1 MRKINL
7 KIQSN
12 HFRSF
17 LILLLIGVITTTL
30 MSVVLPLDTIA
41 DEVFHLA
48 QITLFKASSDMIV
61 PALTMPPTYHF
72 LVGELSRI
80 LGVGTFSG
88 IRIVSA
94 GISFLA
100 VMLAWLYLVDQRSSF
115 PFLRSVQLLFSP
127 LLWPVYWIL
136 YTDIP
141 SLITII
147 LSLILLVNQRYFLS
161 ALACLISLCFRQ
173 HNIFWVLLMWL
184 MALDQSGCWT
194 RLLDAFKSSKQSIIK
209 KLLELTNKCFKSTGV
224 FLIPMI
230 CFMAFIYINNG
241 IALGDRQAQQ
251 FGGIY
256 PLQIFSCLFVL
267 GLVLLPLHLSNL
279 PRIFTLLKKHYWLII
294 VLGVLFVIY
303 MKTFKITHL
312 HNFPSD
318 YFLRNWLLYFLDGHF
333 RYKIVAFGLI
343 ALTLLSL
350 LVTPFRS
357 RAGYWLYPVSIL
369 ALAPVSLIEQRYY
382 IVPFALFMLFRIPKD
397 KATEIILLIWFIAL
411 STLIT
416 WGMSTMK
423 FFI

>member
-1 MRKINL
+1 MIL
-7 KIQSN
+7 LM
-12 HFRSF
+12 SF
-17 LILLLIGVITTTL
+17 L
-30 MSVVLPLDTIA
+30 LPMATIA
-41 DEVFHLA
+41 DELFHLA
-48 QITLFKASSDMIV
+48 QIMLFRSSNYMIV
-61 PALTMPPTYHF
+61 PELTMPPTYH
-72 LVGELSRI
+72 LAVGESAKM
-80 LGVGTFSG
+80 LGVDSLSG
-88 IRIVSA
+88 IRMVSA
-94 GISFLA
+94 SISFIA
-100 VMLAWLYLVDQRSSF
+100 VILAWVYLTNQKALL
-115 PFLRSVQLLFSP
+115 PLLRSVQLLFSP

-161 ALACLISLCFRQ
+161 ALVCLISLCFRQ
-173 HNIFWVLLMWL
+173 HNVFWVLLMWL

-194 RLLDAFKSSKQSIIK
+194 RLIAAFKGGTQSIVQ
-209 KLLELTNKCFKSTGV
+209 KLLEAANQCLRSTGMYV
-224 FLIPMI
+224 IPML
-230 CFMAFIYINNG
+230 FFLAFIYLNNG

-303 MKTFKITHL
+303 MKTFRIAHL

-343 ALTLLSL
+343 ALTLMSL

-382 IVPFALFMLFRIPKD
+382 IVPFVLFMLLRVPKD
-397 KATEIILLIWFIAL
+397 KATEIILLTWFIAL
-411 STLIT
+411 SALIT

>member
-1 MRKINL
+1 MIL
-7 KIQSN
+7 LM
-12 HFRSF
+12 SF
-17 LILLLIGVITTTL
+17 L
-30 MSVVLPLDTIA
+30 LPMATIA
-41 DEVFHLA
+41 DELFHLA
-48 QITLFKASSDMIV
+48 QIMLFRSSNYMIV
-61 PALTMPPTYHF
+61 PELTMPPTYH
-72 LVGELSRI
+72 LAVGESAKM
-80 LGVGTFSG
+80 LGVDSLSG
-88 IRIVSA
+88 IRMVSA
-94 GISFLA
+94 SISFIA
-100 VMLAWLYLVDQRSSF
+100 VILAWVYLTNQKALL
-115 PFLRSVQLLFSP
+115 PLLRSVQLLFSP

-161 ALACLISLCFRQ
+161 ALVCLISLCFRQ
-173 HNIFWVLLMWL
+173 HNVFWVLLMWL

-194 RLLDAFKSSKQSIIK
+194 RLIAAFKGGTQSIVQ
-209 KLLELTNKCFKSTGV
+209 KLLEAANQCLRSTGMYV
-224 FLIPMI
+224 IPML
-230 CFMAFIYINNG
+230 FFLAFIYLNNG

-303 MKTFKITHL
+303 MKTFKIAHL

-343 ALTLLSL
+343 ALTLMSL

-382 IVPFALFMLFRIPKD
+382 IVPFVLFMLFRIPKD
-397 KATEIILLIWFIAL
+397 KATETILLIWFVAL
-411 STLIT
+411 SAVIT

>member
-1 MRKINL
+1 MHKTSSKI
-7 KIQSN
+7 SFSY
-12 HFRSF
+12 FRSL
-17 LILLLIGVITTTL
+17 LILLLIGVITTAL
-30 MSVVLPLDTIA
+30 ISVVLPLDTIA

-48 QITLFKASSDMIV
+48 QIALFKASSDMVV

-72 LVGELSRI
+72 FVGELSRL
-80 LGVGTFSG
+80 LGIGTFSG

-94 GISFLA
+94 GVSFIA
-100 VMLAWLYLVDQRSSF
+100 VILFWLYLTSQKPAF
-115 PFLRSVQLLFSP
+115 PLLQSVQLLFSP

-141 SLITII
+141 SLIPII
-147 LSLILLVNQRYFLS
+147 LSLILVINQRYFLS
-161 ALACLISLCFRQ
+161 ALVCLISLCFRQ

-194 RLLDAFKSSKQSIIK
+194 RLLDAFKSSKQSIIE
-209 KLLELTNKCFKSTGV
+209 KLLELTNTCFRSTGV

-267 GLVLLPLHLSNL
+267 GLVLLPLHLTNL
-279 PRIFTLLKKHYWLII
+279 PKIFVLLKRHYWVII
-294 VLGVLFVIY
+294 LLGVLFVIY
-303 MKTFKITHL
+303 MKTFKIVHL

-333 RYKIVAFGLI
+333 RYKILAFGLV

-350 LVTPFRS
+350 LVTPFRNQS
-357 RAGYWLYPVSIL
+357 GYWLYPVSIL

-382 IVPFALFMLFRIPKD
+382 IVPFTLFMLFRIPKD
-397 KATEIILLIWFIAL
+397 RTTETILLVWFVAL
-411 STLIT
+411 SAAIT